1 VPAVRAGGEARRL
14 LTATQIAAFCSVD
27 LKTIHNWADRGKIRG
42 WRTSGRHLR
51 FRRLDVVD
59 FLRTYGFSIPNAL
72 REIRPRVV
80 AVDADPEGLVWMRRA
95 LARRFEVASFE
106 HVVDGLV
113 ALVDADPDVALLG
126 DVSPMDARAVAA
138 RLREVEAT
146 RHVRIVTI
154 ATGGGVAGSADSDGG
169 PDVATR
175 YDVAERPVPAV
186 GRGDTGK
193 LREVMERVTG
203 LD

>member
-1 VPAVRAGGEARRL
+1 MKTPREGRRL

-59 FLRTYGFSIPNAL
+59 FLRAYGFPIPDAL
-72 REIRPRVV
+72 RDSRPRVV
-80 AVDADPEGLVWMRRA
+80 AVDADRDGLGWMRRA
-95 LARRFEVASFE
+95 LTRRFEVTAFE

-113 ALVDADPDVALLG
+113 ALTHSDPDVALLG
-126 DVSPMDARAVAA
+126 DVSPLDATAVAA
-138 RLREVEAT
+138 RLRSVEAT
-146 RHVRIVTI
+146 HHVRVVTLGPPVVGL
-154 ATGGGVAGSADSDGG
+154 GGSPSAAGSV
-169 PDVATR
+169 VA
-175 YDVAERPVPAV
+175 
-186 GRGDTGK
+186 RGDTAK

-203 LD
+203 LERIP

>member
-1 VPAVRAGGEARRL
+1 MSVARGAGRL
-14 LTATQIAAFCSVD
+14 LTATQIAAFCDVD

-59 FLRTYGFSIPNAL
+59 FLRAYGFPIPAAL
-72 REIRPRVV
+72 RESRPRVF
-80 AVDADPEGLVWMRRA
+80 AVDADRDGLGWMRRA
-95 LARRFEVASFE
+95 LARRFEITAFE

-113 ALVDADPDVALLG
+113 ALADADPDVALLG
-126 DVSPMDARAVAA
+126 DVSPMDAKAVAA

-146 RHVRIVTI
+146 HHVRVVTLG
-154 ATGGGVAGSADSDGG
+154 TAGT
-169 PDVATR
+169 PDV
-175 YDVAERPVPAV
+175 VA
-186 GRGDTGK
+186 RGDTAK
-193 LREVMERVTG
+193 LREVMQRVTG

>member
-1 VPAVRAGGEARRL
+1 MTAARETRRL
-14 LTATQIAAFCSVD
+14 LTATQIAAFCDVD

-42 WRTSGRHLR
+42 WRTTGRHLR

-59 FLRTYGFSIPNAL
+59 FLRAYGFPIPTAI

-80 AVDADPEGLVWMRRA
+80 AVDADRDGLGWMRRA
-95 LARRFEVASFE
+95 LARRFEITGFD

-113 ALVDADPDVALLG
+113 ALAEADPDVALLG
-126 DVSPMDARAVAA
+126 DVAPMNPQAVAT

-146 RHVRIVTI
+146 RHVRVVMLGP
-154 ATGGGVAGSADSDGG
+154 AGGAGAVA
-169 PDVATR
+169 
-175 YDVAERPVPAV
+175 
-186 GRGDTGK
+186 RGDTAM
-193 LREVMERVTG
+193 LREVLERVTG

>member
-1 VPAVRAGGEARRL
+1 MTAARETRRL
-14 LTATQIAAFCSVD
+14 LTATQIAAFCDVD

-42 WRTSGRHLR
+42 WRTTGRHLR

-59 FLRTYGFSIPNAL
+59 FLRAYGFPIPAAI

-80 AVDADPEGLVWMRRA
+80 AVDANRDGLVWMRRA
-95 LARRFEVASFE
+95 LARRFEIRGFE

-113 ALVDADPDVALLG
+113 ALAEADPDVALLG
-126 DVSPMDARAVAA
+126 DVGPMDAQAVAA

-146 RHVRIVTI
+146 RHVRIVTLGP
-154 ATGGGVAGSADSDGG
+154 AGAPGTVA
-169 PDVATR
+169 
-175 YDVAERPVPAV
+175 
-186 GRGDTGK
+186 RGDTAT
-193 LREVMERVTG
+193 LREVLERVTG

>member
-1 VPAVRAGGEARRL
+1 MRAAREAGRL
-14 LTATQIAAFCSVD
+14 LTATQIAAFCGVD

-59 FLRTYGFSIPNAL
+59 FLRAYGFPIPDAL
-72 REIRPRVV
+72 RESRPRVV
-80 AVDADPEGLVWMRRA
+80 AVDADREGLGWMRRA
-95 LARRFEVASFE
+95 LARRFEVTAFE

-113 ALVDADPDVALLG
+113 ALAEADPDVALLG
-126 DVSPMDARAVAA
+126 DVSPMDARRRGAPA
-138 RLREVEAT
+138 RSR
-146 RHVRIVTI
+146 
-154 ATGGGVAGSADSDGG
+154 SDT
-169 PDVATR
+169 PCTHRDVATAGESGR
-175 YDVAERPVPAV
+175 RASGGGPGRGATHDDAADRLVAGVA
-186 GRGDTGK
+186 RGDTAK